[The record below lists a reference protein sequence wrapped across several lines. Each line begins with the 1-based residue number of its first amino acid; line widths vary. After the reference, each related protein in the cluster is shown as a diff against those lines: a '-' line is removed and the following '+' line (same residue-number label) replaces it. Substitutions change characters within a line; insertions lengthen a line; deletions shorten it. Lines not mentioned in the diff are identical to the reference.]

1 MYPQVALSYVPS
13 CSFFKLFFYGIHP
26 SHFYLKCFQTKTIYL
41 CTLFT
46 SNAVSFEQK
55 THKILFRSNFISIAV
70 EKPCVLGLDIGHHF
84 QAFKYFSFVWIH
96 CVSKFL
102 SSCYEL
108 GWLIFLIRKKAED
121 FPCNK
126 TQLMISNPLLK
137 YPN

>member
-1 MYPQVALSYVPS
+1 MHPQVALSYVPS
-13 CSFFKLFFYGIHP
+13 CSFLLFVEIVFLWNSSKSFLSELFP
-26 SHFYLKCFQTKTIYL
+26 NKTIYL

-46 SNAVSFEQK
+46 SATVSSEQK

-108 GWLIFLIRKKAED
+108 GWLIFLKRKKAED
-121 FPCNK
+121 IP
-126 TQLMISNPLLK
+126 
-137 YPN
+137 